1 MDSPRRGALREPVT
15 PSSRKQLA
23 MCGVVPRK
31 IGRIDHAAELLEWAL
46 ERAHFGR
53 HARQAVEQEHAR
65 GGGLRREFRPDVRRR

>member
-1 MDSPRRGALREPVT
+1 
-15 PSSRKQLA
+15 